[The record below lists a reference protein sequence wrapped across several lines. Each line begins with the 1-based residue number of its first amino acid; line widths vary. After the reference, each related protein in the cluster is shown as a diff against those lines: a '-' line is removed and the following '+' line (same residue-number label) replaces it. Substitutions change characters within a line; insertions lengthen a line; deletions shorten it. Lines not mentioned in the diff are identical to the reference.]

1 LFTGREVTG
10 HPPPSRSGQRALTP
24 VSPLVEK
31 YKNLKPERS
40 LILYDCGA
48 QSRWCANADLGFP
61 AIFSAAVKGLGLGSP
76 DDAVHAWY
84 RSLALEGHAAALLS
98 PWAGAS
104 VADAPFHSLAIVNR
118 MDFAQWTGKHWKDA
132 ELRFVYGRKPVAGV
146 APELTL
152 ILEFVLPDMDWAA
165 FRDLAAKWEQLG
177 QVADGGF
184 AKALQD
190 TLNASRFAQAG
201 LVRIRTNHTVAGP
214 WQFGE
219 WHLTS
224 RTTVRAG
231 QPLERALLAD
241 QIEPKYM
248 GAAPGTLWYWTYMQ
262 LWPDIGGLPGPR
274 RIHIAPKFLETTTP
288 AYSARRQTLGD
299 HSLTMATPP
308 KYCATEATRNTLAL
322 QRCTGCHSTET
333 GTSFVHISNRLTGQ
347 SSTLSGFLKGS
358 GKDPAVLDIY
368 YGTPDQMFS
377 VDVFY
382 DTYRPKAP
390 GAVCDQL
397 VTQHTTRKFYDL
409 GRRRL
414 FLASVLTAPEMAS
427 DDEAFKIQMLGT
439 DFAH

>member
-1 LFTGREVTG
+1 M
-10 HPPPSRSGQRALTP
+10 AA
-24 VSPLVEK
+24 SPLDEK
-31 YKNLKPERS
+31 YKRLKPERS

-61 AIFSAAVKGLGLGSP
+61 AIFSAAVKGLGLGWP
-76 DDAVHAWY
+76 DDAVQAWY
-84 RSLALEGHAAALLS
+84 RSLAQEGHAAALLN
-98 PWAGAS
+98 PWVGAS
-104 VADAPFHSLAIVNR
+104 VADAPFHTLAIVNR
-118 MDFAQWTGKHWKDA
+118 MDLAEWTGKNWRSA

-146 APELTL
+146 APGMTL
-152 ILEFVLPDMDWAA
+152 ILEFVLPDMDWAP

-177 QVADGGF
+177 QVTDAGF
-184 AKALQD
+184 ANALQD
-190 TLNASRFAQAG
+190 ALNASRFGQAG

-241 QIEPKYM
+241 QIEPKYTA
-248 GAAPGTLWYWTYMQ
+248 AAPGTLWYWTYMQ
-262 LWPDIGGLPGPR
+262 LWPDIGRLPGPR
-274 RIHIAPKFLETTTP
+274 RIHIAPRFLDTAP
-288 AYSARRQTLGD
+288 PIYSAKRQTLGD
-299 HSLTMATPP
+299 HTLTMATPA
-308 KYCATEATRNTLAL
+308 KYCAAEATRNTLAL
-322 QRCTGCHSTET
+322 QRCTGCHSNET
-333 GTSFVHISNRLTGQ
+333 GTNFVHISNRLTGQ

-368 YGTPDQMFS
+368 YGTPDQIFS
-377 VDVFY
+377 VDVYF

-397 VTQHTTRKFYDL
+397 VMRHTTRKFYDL

-414 FLASVLTAPEMAS
+414 FLASVLIAPAVPS
-427 DDEAFKIQMLGT
+427 DDEAFKIQMFGT
-439 DFAH
+439 DFTH